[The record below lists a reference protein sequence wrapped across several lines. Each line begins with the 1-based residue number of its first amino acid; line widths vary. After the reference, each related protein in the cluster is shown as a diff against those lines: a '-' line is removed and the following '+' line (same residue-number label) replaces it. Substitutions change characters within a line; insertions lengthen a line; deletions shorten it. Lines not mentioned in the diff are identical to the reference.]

1 MNCITFGVGS
11 PKPFSQSLILSTL
24 DEESL
29 IPRKRD
35 KLCQHLATHVFVA
48 STCLSFQHTY
58 CSFSSHIVTKWRP
71 DDLCIPESLFKHTHY
86 TLKAKQPAK
95 RGLFEVHPY
104 LAAPHS
110 SALSLTDSPHS
121 TSKSRAALS
130 VKRCNVI
137 AWKFQLRCQLP
148 EGDLRQPVQGATYG
162 QTQWQRGPRLVYLTK
177 PMLCMHASFLPWFL
191 IESSPHQRITH
202 LISRGKELGSCLS
215 PIWKLTHQRAARLN
229 HLLGQLYILLRCDR
243 LQAMRQDSHSFA
255 GTIESCFM
263 SYRIT
268 SIC

>member
-1 MNCITFGVGS
+1 MEIS
-11 PKPFSQSLILSTL
+11 
-24 DEESL
+24 
-29 IPRKRD
+29 
-35 KLCQHLATHVFVA
+35 A
-48 STCLSFQHTY
+48 S
-58 CSFSSHIVTKWRP
+58 
-71 DDLCIPESLFKHTHY
+71 
-86 TLKAKQPAK
+86 
-95 RGLFEVHPY
+95 
-104 LAAPHS
+104 
-110 SALSLTDSPHS
+110 
-121 TSKSRAALS
+121 
-130 VKRCNVI
+130 
-137 AWKFQLRCQLP
+137 CQLP

-191 IESSPHQRITH
+191 IESSPHQRITR
-202 LISRGKELGSCLS
+202 LVFDLARQRAGVLPG